1 MITRDTFIRP
11 LAVKKIEIEELND
24 CVFIRRFSGADRAA
38 YLKKSVIVDGK
49 NINPNYEELF
59 GNMTRLVAMSL
70 CDENSKRIFNDS
82 DEDLK
87 LLNEQ
92 DALILQKIYEE
103 SARFN
108 GLGEEAVKEAAKN

>member
-1 MITRDTFIRP
+1 MITRDTFLKP

-24 CVFIRRFSGADRAA
+24 CIYVRRFSGTDRAA

-49 NINPNYEELF
+49 DVNPNYEDLF
-59 GNMTRLVAMSL
+59 ENMTRLVAMTL
-70 CDENSKRIFNDS
+70 CDESGNRLFNDS

-92 DALILQKIYEE
+92 DAVILQKVYEE
-103 SARFN
+103 SAKFN
-108 GLGEEAVKEAAKN
+108 GLGADAVKEAAKN